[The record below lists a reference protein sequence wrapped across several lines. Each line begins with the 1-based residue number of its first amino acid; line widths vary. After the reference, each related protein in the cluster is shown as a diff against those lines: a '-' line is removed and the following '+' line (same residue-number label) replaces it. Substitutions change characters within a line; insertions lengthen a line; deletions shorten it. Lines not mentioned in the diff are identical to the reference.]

1 MDLEPEPQP
10 MLPPMREG
18 EGEGESMAG
27 DVGGS
32 GGESAINIVITR
44 HSFSCNQEVMT
55 KAPDPAL
62 TRNGIIM
69 AMDRAKYNHNEER
82 LYDSEIVLVSCLLR
96 TWQTALLL
104 YNPDVEGIRFSPKM
118 IFTLC
123 VYPYL
128 KEHRKKIN
136 VPLLGRSLEIDR
148 GNHPT
153 SLKLTLANFLKFLE
167 FIRVNYSRYYT
178 NCLPLQ
184 INIIIWNEGE
194 SKLTFS
200 LTRNGINENPFVVKI
215 NEEDCKGCWNSR
227 DNNMI
232 DPFLRQ
238 DSIFQED
245 GDLNVFVE
253 SIARLSD
260 AEKLMLAPNGTVHV
274 VAHSSLM
281 RTYLNVL
288 LPSSPP
294 EAGVMDGPSLLDLN
308 GRPMSFNIHDDK
320 KTMIN
325 DNISE
330 TNMCSLELGVS
341 EGRGTLNKVYFG
353 QTIPPTQ
360 PDKNRDL
367 CDAGIPSLMDPSL
380 RPVDQREPEH
390 DIYLPGI
397 KVQITGTRTTA
408 DGKNGTIIG
417 SYINGF
423 LIDPDQT
430 DEIILGLTREKFER
444 KKRLNNDVI
453 RVEYIDSS
461 GESVRNNFSKENIH
475 VLSQYN
481 SETLTGNSVTLTLAG
496 GGRLKKSKR
505 ENKKTTKRKKNKKKS
520 KRRNSKR
527 RKNTKR
533 K

>member
-1 MDLEPEPQP
+1 MNLELDLEPEP

-18 EGEGESMAG
+18 EGEGETMAG

-32 GGESAINIVITR
+32 GGESAIKILITR
-44 HSFSCNQEVMT
+44 HSFSCNQEVMA

-62 TRNGIIM
+62 TRKGINM
-69 AMDRAKYNHNEER
+69 AMDRAKYNHSGKR

-123 VYPYL
+123 VYPHL
-128 KEHRKKIN
+128 KEHHKKIK
-136 VPLLGRSLEIDR
+136 VPLLGRTLEIDR

-178 NCLPLQ
+178 NYLPLQ
-184 INIIIWNEGE
+184 INIIVWNGGG
-194 SKLTFS
+194 STLTFS
-200 LTRNGINENPFVVKI
+200 LTRNGINENPFVVRI

-260 AEKLMLAPNGTVHV
+260 AEKLMLAPKPNGTVHV

-288 LPSSPP
+288 LTSSPP

-308 GRPMSFNIHDDK
+308 GRPMSFNKHDDK

-367 CDAGIPSLMDPSL
+367 CDAGTPGFLDPSL
-380 RPVDQREPEH
+380 RPVDQREPEQ

-408 DGKNGTIIG
+408 NGKYGTIIG
-417 SYINGF
+417 SYINGI

-430 DEIILGLTREKFER
+430 DEIILGLTREKF
-444 KKRLNNDVI
+444 KRIQQYKNDVI
-453 RVEYIDSS
+453 RVEYIDSI

-475 VLSQYN
+475 VLSQFN

-505 ENKKTTKRKKNKKKS
+505 KNKKTTKRKKNKKKS
-520 KRRNSKR
+520 KRR
-527 RKNTKR
+527 KNTKR